1 MIYAIWAEDEK
12 KVIGI
17 DGHLPWRLPAELE
30 HFKKTTYHQA
40 ILMGRKTFEGMN
52 KRVLPGRITIVLTRD
67 ETYPKEDNDRV
78 LIMHSVSEVVEWYN
92 NQERD
97 LYIIGGS
104 EMFLLFENELSALYK
119 TVVHGEF
126 AGDTYFPDTFDF
138 SKYVRVSADYHKKD
152 GQNPYDFTVEKY
164 ERKEKQKP

>member
-1 MIYAIWAEDEK
+1 
-12 KVIGI
+12 
-17 DGHLPWRLPAELE
+17 
-30 HFKKTTYHQA
+30 
-40 ILMGRKTFEGMN
+40 MN

-126 AGDTYFPDTFDF
+126 AGDTYFLIRLIFEVCE
-138 SKYVRVSADYHKKD
+138 SVSGLSQKD
-152 GQNPYDFTVEKY
+152 AQNPYDFTVENMSGRRNKSRDKIY
-164 ERKEKQKP
+164 FGLFTAVYAQSV

>member
-30 HFKKTTYHQA
+30 HFKKTTYHQV

-67 ETYPKEDNDRV
+67 ESYPKEDNERV
-78 LIMHSVSEVVEWYN
+78 LIMHSVSEVIEWYN

-104 EMFLLFENELSALYK
+104 EMFLLFEKELSSLYK

-138 SKYVRVSADYHKKD
+138 SKYAKVSADYHKKD
-152 GQNPYDFTVEKY
+152 EKNPYDFTVEKY